1 MSEITR
7 DVDLASE
14 FKVAVDVVHRYC
26 KDLGVQQHKLRVGEN
41 VVIAFDREAFSKLV
55 APKIA
60 ADKQRQAKEPPEEGV
75 GKRVL
80 EVVERMDADAAKRH
94 AQALNLFQSLGDL
107 VQHVSD
113 TTSNALPLAD
123 AADDNS
129 AKAVELL
136 EKVLQQ
142 QPLILR
148 AINETRDF
156 ASQKFADLLK
166 LIHSIDSSPTPEPQV
181 IAHAAPKAEAR
192 PPKPVV
198 VVVGLHQRE
207 RHHLDDE
214 FADAVEI
221 LAVPPDQAE
230 GAGFITSLQRAAA
243 VFVMHKRLAQP
254 SMRDVKASGV
264 GFVRIDSNGISSLK
278 DRITEF
284 YATRA

>member
-14 FKVAVDVVHRYC
+14 FKVSVDVVHRYC
-26 KDLGVQQHKLRVGEN
+26 KEHGVQQHKLRVGEN
-41 VVIAFDREAFSKLV
+41 VVIAFDREAFTKVV

-60 ADKQRQAKEPPEEGV
+60 ADKQRQAKEPPEKGV
-75 GKRVL
+75 GKEVL
-80 EVVERMDADAAKRH
+80 EAVERIGADAASRH
-94 AQALNLFQSLGDL
+94 AQTLNLFKSLGDL
-107 VQHVSD
+107 VEHHADVQAQV
-113 TTSNALPLAD
+113 LPLAD

-166 LIHSIDSSPTPEPQV
+166 LIHGIDSAPMREAQEV
-181 IAHAAPKAEAR
+181 AHSAPKAEAK
-192 PPKPVV
+192 PLKPVV
-198 VVVGLHQRE
+198 MVVGLHQRE

-214 FADAVEI
+214 FSDAVEI
-221 LAVPPDQAE
+221 HAVPPDEAE
-230 GAGFITSLQRAAA
+230 GSGFITSLQRAAA

-278 DRITEF
+278 DKITEF
-284 YATRA
+284 YATRT